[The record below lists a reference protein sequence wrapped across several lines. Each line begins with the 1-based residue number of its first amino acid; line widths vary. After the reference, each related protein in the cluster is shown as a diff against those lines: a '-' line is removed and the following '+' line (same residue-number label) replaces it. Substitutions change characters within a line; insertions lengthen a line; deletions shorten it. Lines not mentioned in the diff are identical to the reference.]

1 MLRTSSYL
9 RPWYFLILFLAIS
22 TLAVAQGTSTN
33 PVTNKQEDADQP
45 LAREQWFR
53 DGRMIPGSNSA
64 VLRQKAYATK
74 MAERAARAAGQ
85 QQLMSN
91 QESGGTVIVG
101 GPSTTWTPM
110 GPAPILPDSYQSQ
123 NYGPVTGRAT
133 AVAIDPTDAS
143 GNTILIGG
151 AYGGVWKST
160 NAAATD
166 PTTVTW
172 TPILDNQATLAVGAI
187 VYKPDNDNVILVGTG
202 EAKNAVDSY
211 YGLGILR
218 STDGGS
224 TWTLIQTANGGLIN
238 FGGVGFARM
247 AFSTDNTNVV
257 VAATAST
264 PVGRNTGLFTST
276 SVSGLFYSTDA
287 GATWNTVTMTDP
299 GGAATS
305 AAAAS
310 SVIYNPQEHKFFAA
324 VRFHGIYTSTDGI
337 NWTKTTGSMSNGT
350 VTIDQT
356 SCPAV
361 ANTNTCSFY
370 RAELTVRP
378 DRDEMYAWVVN
389 PFATQGATDPHN
401 NIGIFKSTDGGTTW
415 TALTMAGIN
424 ACVSTAPSN
433 DFGGC
438 GAEQDYY
445 NLTILAVPNPSNS
458 QFTDLYA
465 GAVNIFKCTMD
476 PNTPANATCG
486 GAAEPYEWMNVTHV
500 YGCSPYGAMSM
511 VHPDQ
516 HHMAYVPGHPNII
529 YFMNDGGVYRTL
541 NSNGINTGVCPANI
555 AAPPLLP
562 FDDLNTHLG
571 AMTQFVWATPHPTDP
586 TAVIGGS
593 QDNGTSATGSS
604 VPGATGVG
612 WMPIHGGDGGYN
624 WVRPDSTSDWFVST
638 TGVSIYK
645 CTSGFN
651 CNRGTWGSSKWV
663 SQADVGNDDSAF
675 YTPYMLDPQ
684 DSTKMI
690 IGTCRVWRGGTVS
703 TWGGAAIS
711 QLFTSSGDTTC
722 NSDNDPEIYAL
733 AMGGPKVSTGSQV
746 IWAGL
751 DNGKIY
757 MTLNADAAT
766 PTWTN
771 VTPSSTLNPG
781 TAPVTSAFRI
791 SSIALD
797 PSDLTGKT
805 AYATV
810 MGFKVNHVLKTID
823 GGASWTG
830 IAPAGVANGL
840 PDAPADSV
848 VLDPD
853 DPTIVYV
860 GTDVGVFVTHDNG
873 ATWAEVGPTTPT
885 PGGAGFLPNAVV
897 THVAISEAGGKR
909 LLIAGTYGR
918 GVWKADLTPSG
929 PLAGLDATNL
939 IFATQL
945 INTTS
950 AAQTLTL
957 KNDGTSSLTVTAAD
971 LTGAQA
977 SAFAKTTTC
986 GALPFT
992 LAVGASCT
1000 YSVTFTPTTAGTFT
1014 AGLQFTDNAA
1024 DSPQTVS
1031 LSGSAV
1037 TSFIAVAPSSLS
1049 FGSIA
1054 VGQTSTAQG
1063 VTLSNSNS
1071 SAVSVSGISITGTN
1085 AADFSQTNNCSGSIA
1100 ANSSCQISVT
1110 FKPSI
1115 VAAESATLN
1124 VSYGGG
1130 NPANAV
1136 TLGGTGTTPVPVI
1149 AFSPTS
1155 LTFAAQTT
1163 TLTSAAQNVTITNT
1177 GSANLTVSGIALG
1190 GTNSAQFS
1198 IATNTCAAMPFTLT
1212 PNQSCSLG
1220 ITFTP
1225 NATGAFSASVTVT
1238 DNSSGSPHSVTLSG
1252 TGATAATLSA
1262 SPTSLSFS
1270 TPYTTPQA
1278 KTVTITNTGGV
1289 TAPMGTVAVS
1299 GTNASLF
1306 TQTNNCGTS
1315 LAANGTC
1322 TVTVTFTPT
1331 ATISNAAATVTVNST
1346 ANTSTPASSA
1356 TITLTGTATGAVAS
1370 ASPSS
1375 LTFSG
1380 TLVGVASSSQP
1391 VTLHNTGVATLN
1403 ISSISSSNPVFA
1415 QTNNCGSTLAANA
1428 TCTINVTFTPTST
1441 TSASGTLTVNTD
1453 GGNPTVA
1460 LSGTGQDYSAPTV
1473 DSSNTSKTV
1482 TAGSSATYNFTVAPV
1497 GTSVSGTINFAC
1509 SGLPSLASCSFSP
1522 ASVSNISSSQA
1533 VTMTVTTTAAG
1544 ANASAG
1550 GSTILMMWLVL
1561 PGMALMIPSKD
1572 KRGRRAKVLVMLMLA
1587 VGIATV
1593 LAMAA
1598 CGGGGGSSAPPP
1610 SPGTPKGSYTVTIS
1624 ATSGSVTHSTNVTLV
1639 VQ

>member
-9 RPWYFLILFLAIS
+9 RPWHFLILFLTIS
-22 TLAVAQGTSTN
+22 TLALAQGTSTN
-33 PVTNKQEDADQP
+33 PITNKQEDADQP

-53 DGRMIPGSNSA
+53 DGRIIPGVNSA
-64 VLRQKAYATK
+64 VMLQKAYATK
-74 MAERAARAAGQ
+74 MAERSARAAAQ

-91 QESGGTVIVG
+91 QESGATVIVG

-110 GPAPILPDSYQSQ
+110 GPAPILQDSYQSQ
-123 NYGPVTGRAT
+123 DYGPVTGRAT
-133 AVAIDPTDAS
+133 AVAIDPADSS
-143 GNTILIGG
+143 GNTVLIGG

-172 TPILDNQATLAVGAI
+172 TPLLDNQATLAVGAI
-187 VYKPDNDNVILVGTG
+187 VYKPDNDHVILVGTG

-218 STDGGS
+218 STDGGT
-224 TWTLIQTANGGLIN
+224 TWTLIQTANSGAIN

-264 PVGRNTGLFTST
+264 PLGRNTGLFTST

-299 GGAATS
+299 GGATTS

-324 VRFHGIYTSTDGI
+324 VRFHGIYSSSDGI
-337 NWTKTTGSMSNGT
+337 NWTKTTGSMTNGT

-361 ANTNTCSFY
+361 ANPNTCSFY
-370 RAELTVRP
+370 RAELAVRP

-389 PFATQGATDPHN
+389 PFATQGETDPHN
-401 NIGIFKSTDGGTTW
+401 NIGIFKSTDGGATW
-415 TALTMAGIN
+415 TALTMTGIN
-424 ACVSTAPSN
+424 NCGTDIS
-433 DFGGC
+433 GC
-438 GAEQDYY
+438 GAAQGYY

-476 PNTPANATCG
+476 PSTPANATCG

-500 YGCSPYGAMSM
+500 YGCTPTGELSM

-529 YFMNDGGVYRTL
+529 YFMNDGGAYRTL
-541 NSNGINTGVCPANI
+541 NSNLINTGVCPANI
-555 AAPPLLP
+555 ATPPLLP
-562 FDDLNTHLG
+562 FDDLNTHMG
-571 AMTQFVWATPHPTDP
+571 SMTQFVWATPHPTDP

-593 QDNGTSATGSS
+593 QDNGTSATGAS

-624 WVRPDSTSDWFVST
+624 WVRPDSTSDWIVST
-638 TGVSIYK
+638 TGVNIYK
-645 CTSGFN
+645 CTGGFS
-651 CNRGTWGSSKWV
+651 CNRGTWTKWV

-690 IGTCRVWRGGTVS
+690 VGTCRVWRGGTVS

-771 VTPSSTLNPG
+771 VTPPSNLNPG
-781 TAPVTSAFRI
+781 TAPGGFAFRI

-810 MGFKVNHVLKTID
+810 MGFKVNHVLKTTD

-830 IAPAGVANGL
+830 IAPVGVASGL

-853 DPTIVYV
+853 DPTVVYV

-885 PGGAGFLPNAVV
+885 PGGVGFLPNAVV

-929 PLAGLDATNL
+929 PLAGLSATAL
-939 IFATQL
+939 TFSTQL
-945 INTTS
+945 TNTTS
-950 AAQTLTL
+950 AAQAVTL
-957 KNDGTSSLTVTAAD
+957 KNDGTSSLTVTGVSF
-971 LTGAQA
+971 TGAQA
-977 SAFAKTTTC
+977 SAFAQTNTC
-986 GALPFT
+986 AALPFT
-992 LAVGASCT
+992 LTVGSSCT
-1000 YSVTFTPTTAGTFT
+1000 YSVTFAPTTAGTFT

-1024 DSPQTVS
+1024 DSPQTVN
-1031 LSGSAV
+1031 LTGTAV
-1037 TSFIAVAPSSLS
+1037 TSFITASPTSVN
-1049 FGSIA
+1049 FGN
-1054 VGQTSTAQG
+1054 VVQGTTSGLQE
-1063 VTLSNSNS
+1063 VVLSNSGSN
-1071 SAVSVSGISITGTN
+1071 AVTISGISITGTN
-1085 AADFSQTNNCSGSIA
+1085 TADFAQTNGCSGSVVA
-1100 ANSSCQISVT
+1100 GGSCVIRLT
-1110 FKPSI
+1110 FTPSTTST
-1115 VAAESATLN
+1115 ESATLT
-1124 VSYGGG
+1124 VTYGGG
-1130 NPANAV
+1130 SAASV
-1136 TLGGTGTTPVPVI
+1136 VSLAGTGTTPAPNTSV
-1149 AFSPTS
+1149 SPHQLGFTS
-1155 LTFAAQTT
+1155 QAIG
-1163 TLTSAAQNVTITNT
+1163 LTSAPQNIAITNNGT
-1177 GSANLTVSGIALG
+1177 ADLNVSALTLS
-1190 GTNSAQFS
+1190 GTNSTQFALTTGTCG
-1198 IATNTCAAMPFTLT
+1198 ATPFTLT
-1212 PNQSCSLG
+1212 PTQICTVG
-1220 ITFTP
+1220 VTFTP
-1225 NATGAFSASVTVT
+1225 NAAGDFSATFTVT
-1238 DNSSGSPHSVTLSG
+1238 DNAPTGYHTASLSG
-1252 TGATAATLSA
+1252 TGATPASLSA

-1270 TPYTTPQA
+1270 TPLTTPLA
-1278 KTVTITNTGGV
+1278 KQVTITNTGGV
-1289 TAPMGTVAVS
+1289 STFMGTIDFT

-1306 TQTNNCGTS
+1306 TQTSNCS
-1315 LAANGTC
+1315 LVLGAGASC
-1322 TVTVTFTPT
+1322 TVTVLFTPT
-1331 ATISNAAATVTVNST
+1331 AVISNASATLTVNST
-1346 ANTSTPASSA
+1346 ASSYTPASSTSVA
-1356 TITLTGTATGAVAS
+1356 LTGTATNAATV
-1370 ASPSS
+1370 SPTS

-1380 TLVGVASSSQP
+1380 TLVGVTSSSQA
-1391 VTLHNTGVATLN
+1391 VTLTNNASAAITISG
-1403 ISSISSSNPVFA
+1403 ISSDNPVFT
-1415 QTNNCGSTLAANA
+1415 QTNTCGTSVAANG
-1428 TCTINVTFTPTST
+1428 TCTINVSFKPTAT
-1441 TSASGTLTVNTD
+1441 GSATGTLTVNTNA
-1453 GGNPTVA
+1453 GNPTVA
-1460 LSGTGQDYSAPTV
+1460 LSGTGEDYSAPTV

-1497 GTSVSGTINFAC
+1497 GSSTSGTISFAC

-1522 ASVSNISSSQA
+1522 ASVANISSSQA
-1533 VTMTVTTTAAG
+1533 VTMTITTTAPG
-1544 ANASAG
+1544 ANAAAG
-1550 GSTILMMWLVL
+1550 GSTLLMMWLVL

-1598 CGGGGGSSAPPP
+1598 CGGGGGSSTPPP
-1610 SPGTPKGSYTVTIS
+1610 SPGTPKGTYTVTIS

>member
-1 MLRTSSYL
+1 MPRTSPYL

-22 TLAVAQGTSTN
+22 TLAVAQGTTTN
-33 PVTNKQEDADQP
+33 PITKVQEDADQP

-53 DGRMIPGSNSA
+53 NGRIIPGSNSA
-64 VLRQKAYATK
+64 VLRQKAYVTK
-74 MAERAARAAGQ
+74 MTERAARAAQ

-91 QESGGTVIVG
+91 PASSATVIVG

-133 AVAIDPTDAS
+133 AVAIDPADSS
-143 GNTILIGG
+143 GNTVLIGG

-172 TPILDNQATLAVGAI
+172 TPVLDNQATLAVGAI

-211 YGLGILR
+211 YGLGVLR
-218 STDGGS
+218 SADGGA
-224 TWTLIQTANGGLIN
+224 TWTMIQTANSGAVN

-310 SVIYNPQEHKFFAA
+310 SVIYNPTEHKFFAA
-324 VRFHGIYTSTDGI
+324 VRFHGIYSSSDGI
-337 NWTKTTGSMSNGT
+337 NWTKTTGTMANGT

-356 SCPAV
+356 TCPATG
-361 ANTNTCSFY
+361 NSTTCPFY
-370 RAELTVRP
+370 RAELTARP

-389 PFATQGATDPHN
+389 PFATGDGTEPDN
-401 NIGIFKSTDGGTTW
+401 NIGIFKTTDGGATW
-415 TALTMAGIN
+415 TLLTMTGIN

-476 PNTPANATCG
+476 PTTPANAACG

-500 YGCSPYGAMSM
+500 YGCTPYGGLSM

-541 NSNGINTGVCPANI
+541 DSNGIDTGVCPANI
-555 AAPPLLP
+555 ATPPLLP
-562 FDDLNTHLG
+562 FDNLNTHLG

-593 QDNGTSATGSS
+593 QDNGTSATGAS

-624 WVRPDSTSDWFVST
+624 WVRPDSTSDWIVST
-638 TGVSIYK
+638 TEVNIYK

-651 CNRGTWGSSKWV
+651 CNRGTWTKWV

-675 YTPYMLDPQ
+675 YVPYMLDPQ

-690 IGTCRVWRGGTVS
+690 IGTCRVWRGGTVAS
-703 TWGGAAIS
+703 WGGAAIS

-722 NSDNDPEIYAL
+722 DSSNNKDPEIYAL

-757 MTLNADAAT
+757 MTVNADAST
-766 PTWTN
+766 PTWTD
-771 VTPSSTLNPG
+771 VTPSSSLNPG
-781 TAPVTSAFRI
+781 SAPGGFAFRI

-810 MGFKVNHVLKTID
+810 MGFKVNHVLKTTD
-823 GGASWTG
+823 GGATWTG
-830 IAPAGVANGL
+830 IAPIEVANGL

-853 DPTIVYV
+853 DPTVVYV

-885 PGGAGFLPNAVV
+885 PGGAGFLPNVVV

-918 GVWKADLTPSG
+918 GVWKADLTASG
-929 PLAGLDATNL
+929 PLAGLSATAL
-939 IFATQL
+939 TFDTQL

-950 AAQTLTL
+950 AAQTVTLT
-957 KNDGTSSLTVTAAD
+957 NDGTTSLTVTAAD

-992 LAVGASCT
+992 LAVGSSCT
-1000 YSVTFTPTTAGTFT
+1000 YSVTFTPTAAGNYT

-1024 DSPQTVS
+1024 DSPQTVT
-1031 LSGSAV
+1031 LSG
-1037 TSFIAVAPSSLS
+1037 TAVASFVMASPTSLN
-1049 FGSIA
+1049 FGP
-1054 VGQTSTAQG
+1054 VTQNTTSTAQF
-1063 VTLSNSNS
+1063 VSLYNS
-1071 SAVSVSGISITGTN
+1071 SSTAVTISGISITGAN
-1085 AADFSQTNNCSGSIA
+1085 AADFAQTNNCSGSVA
-1100 ANSSCQISVT
+1100 GSSTCNIRVT
-1110 FKPSI
+1110 FTPSTTTS
-1115 VAAESATLN
+1115 ESATLN

-1130 NPANAV
+1130 NAPS
-1136 TLGGTGTTPVPVI
+1136 TISLTGTGTAPAPAV
-1149 AFSPTS
+1149 S
-1155 LTFAAQTT
+1155 LSSGTLIFGAQTVN
-1163 TLTSAAQNVTITNT
+1163 LTSSVRTETITNS
-1177 GSANLTVSGIALG
+1177 GSADLTVSNVALI
-1190 GTNSAQFS
+1190 GTSSTLFS
-1198 IATNTCAAMPFTLT
+1198 IATTTCAATPFTLT
-1212 PNQSCSLG
+1212 PSQSCTLG

-1225 NATGAFSASVTVT
+1225 NATGSFSTNLEFT
-1238 DNSSGSPHSVTLSG
+1238 DNASGSPHIADLNG

-1262 SPTSLSFS
+1262 SSGSLSFS
-1270 TPYTTPQA
+1270 TPFTTPLS
-1278 KTVTITNTGGV
+1278 KTVTISNTGGID
-1289 TAPMGTVAVS
+1289 APMGTIAFT

-1306 TQTNNCGTS
+1306 TQTNNCGSTLNAGSNCTVTVLFTPTAVIATATATLTVNSTANSYTPASSTSVTLTGTATNAATVSPTS
-1315 LAANGTC
+1315 LTFSGTVVGVTSSSQAVTLTNNTSSAITISGASIDNAAFIQTNTCGTSVAANGTC
-1322 TVTVTFTPT
+1322 TINVSFKPT
-1331 ATISNAAATVTVNST
+1331 AVG
-1346 ANTSTPASSA
+1346 SA
-1356 TITLTGTATGAVAS
+1356 TGTMTV
-1370 ASPSS
+1370 
-1375 LTFSG
+1375 
-1380 TLVGVASSSQP
+1380 
-1391 VTLHNTGVATLN
+1391 
-1403 ISSISSSNPVFA
+1403 
-1415 QTNNCGSTLAANA
+1415 ST
-1428 TCTINVTFTPTST
+1428 S
-1441 TSASGTLTVNTD
+1441 

-1482 TAGSSATYNFTVAPV
+1482 TAGSSATYNFSVAPV
-1497 GTSVSGTINFAC
+1497 GSSVSGTINFAC

-1522 ASVSNISSSQA
+1522 ASVSNFSSAQA
-1533 VTMTVTTTAAG
+1533 VTMTITTTAPG

-1561 PGMALMIPSKD
+1561 PGMAMMIPAKD
-1572 KRGRRAKVLVMLMLA
+1572 KRGRRAKVLMMLMLA

-1598 CGGGGGSSAPPP
+1598 CGGGGGSSTPPPP
-1610 SPGTPKGSYTVTIS
+1610 SPGTPQGTYTVTIS
-1624 ATSGSVTHSTNVTLV
+1624 ANSGSVTHTTNVTLV